1 MKQKYA
7 EQKKVYQVRL
17 SEAEIQDY
25 HKMAGDL
32 GLPSIA
38 SFIRY
43 TINNYKKTLTLPLK

>member
-1 MKQKYA
+1 MSDKLD
-7 EQKKVYQVRL
+7 KKCYQIRL

-25 HKMAGDL
+25 NKMAKDL

-43 TINNYKKTLTLPLK
+43 TINNYKKSLLSK